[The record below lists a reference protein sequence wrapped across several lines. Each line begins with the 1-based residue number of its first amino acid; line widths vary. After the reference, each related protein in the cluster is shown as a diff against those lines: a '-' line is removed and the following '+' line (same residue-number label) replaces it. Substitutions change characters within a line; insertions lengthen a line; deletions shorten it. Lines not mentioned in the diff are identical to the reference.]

1 MTPFLCQEV
10 LIMSDN
16 LPRYTLRI
24 PREKLNKIRFIADY
38 NGRSA
43 NKEIERLIDKHISKF
58 EELHGDLNG

>member
-43 NKEIERLIDKHISKF
+43 NKEIERLIDEHISKF
-58 EELHGDLNG
+58 EELHGAIK